1 MRRTIFLFTAFC
13 VVLTTSPGLFAQSH
27 ENVEL
32 VNQSMLRWFGAEEIV
47 VQDQYAYIATGLS
60 GLQIVDISDPEN
72 PELAGYYDYPN
83 EATDLAVEGNYAYIA
98 DDTTGLWIINIS
110 DPSAPEVVSLVD
122 LPGRVLDVAVRDG
135 FAFVAADGFG
145 VIDVSDPENWDI
157 LRHID
162 TLMCYEVWVEENY
175 AYLRTLPQYDIYI
188 ADITDEENPE
198 IVGSF
203 ENLNIRRILDFAVED
218 NLAYVVT
225 DRSLQIIDVG
235 NPQEPVEIGYY
246 SIEDYSDQRRL
257 EVAGDLAYVE
267 DRYSNFIIF
276 DVSDPEQPDS
286 IGMYEMQDI
295 YIYMGDFTI
304 IDDTAYLVGN
314 IHNREYRNGLLN
326 IVDVSNPAQPVDI
339 GRWVD
344 FGQVMGIYLQDGYAY
359 IASGESGLS
368 VIDVSDP
375 FSPVELGKQE
385 LPWRTERVKVY
396 DNLAL
401 AVDRT
406 LYPID
411 VSDPENLDTLSR
423 ILPFWYEWK
432 GTFLDATLR
441 GDMVFTAWE
450 ADLDAGIQVF
460 DISDPEN
467 PDSVAMFWS
476 MGGNY
481 TGGYLSCIEVVG
493 DYMYVGHSRG
503 FIIADI
509 SNPDTLIEIGSA
521 GDYQW
526 APSDLTIYGDY
537 VYVSDQW
544 SGLHIVD
551 ISDPENLEVV
561 NDYEIDGGAWDVAVQ
576 DNLAVIALRQ
586 RGFEILDVSNP
597 ESLRVVGYFDT
608 PGRAF
613 EVAIEGE
620 YIYVA
625 DRTNLGIYH
634 FTDPARVDD
643 QFIPLLPSSFILYP
657 AYPNPFNSTT
667 TIRYGLLHPDNV
679 SLQIYDPIG
688 QLIGTLF
695 EGYQQAGV
703 HTTTLKSN
711 NLPSGLYFVQLNADI
726 KTMTQKVMLIR

>member
-13 VVLTTSPGLFAQSH
+13 IALTTSPGLFAQDR

-32 VNQSMLRWFGAEEIV
+32 VSKSMLHWFGAEEIV
-47 VQDQYAYIATGLS
+47 VQDRYAYIATGLS
-60 GLQIVDISDPEN
+60 GLQILDVSDPEN
-72 PELAGYYDYPN
+72 IRITGYYDYPDD
-83 EATDLAVEGNYAYIA
+83 ASDLAVEGNYAYIA
-98 DDTTGLWIINIS
+98 DDTTGLWIVDIS
-110 DPSAPEVVSLVD
+110 DPSMPEAVSLVD
-122 LPGRVLDVAVRDG
+122 LLGSVVDVTVRDG

-157 LRHID
+157 LHHID
-162 TLMCYEVWVEENY
+162 TLTCYDVWVDGNY
-175 AYLRTLPQYDIYI
+175 AYIRTIQRYDMLIV
-188 ADITDEENPE
+188 DISVEENPE

-203 ENLNIRRILDFAVED
+203 ENLNIRTVLDFAVED

-235 NPQEPVEIGYY
+235 NPQEPVEIGSYR
-246 SIEDYSDQRRL
+246 IEDYSDQRRL
-257 EVAGDLAYVE
+257 EVVGGLAYVE

-276 DVSDPEQPDS
+276 DISDPEQPDS

-295 YIYMGDFTI
+295 HMHIGDFTI
-304 IDDTAYLVGN
+304 IGNTAYLVGN
-314 IHNREYRNGLLN
+314 DYNREYRNGLLN
-326 IVDVSNPAQPVDI
+326 IVDVSDPMQPVEI

-344 FGQVMGIYLQDGYAY
+344 SGQVMGIYVQDGYAY
-359 IASGESGLS
+359 IASGECGLS
-368 VIDVSDP
+368 MIDVSDP

-396 DNLAL
+396 DDLAL

-406 LYPID
+406 LYLID
-411 VSDPENLDTLSR
+411 VSDPENPDTLSR
-423 ILPFWYEWK
+423 ILPFWYDWK
-432 GTFLDATLR
+432 GEFRDAAKS

-509 SNPDTLIEIGSA
+509 SNPDTLIEIGTA

-526 APSDLTIYGDY
+526 TPSDLTIYGNY

-634 FTDPARVDD
+634 FTDPARVND

-657 AYPNPFNSTT
+657 AYPNPFNASTT
-667 TIRYGLLHPDNV
+667 ITYALPHPSNV
-679 SLQIYDPIG
+679 TLTVYNPLG
-688 QLIGTLF
+688 QRVATLF
-695 EGYQQAGV
+695 DGDRQPGI
-703 HTTTLKSN
+703 HTTILTAN
-711 NLPSGLYFVQLNADI
+711 DLPSGLYFVQLNADT
-726 KTMTQKVMLIR
+726 KTMTQKVMLIK